1 MTITQVTGD
10 LIGRI
15 RTAMATGGSLTNTDL
30 QLIARRLEI
39 MQSECKHTHRIAA
52 PGCEPM
58 CERCG
63 MGQGKINRL
72 ELMRRV
78 KQGGRDGT

>member
-15 RTAMATGGSLTNTDL
+15 RTAAATNTKLTNADL
-30 QLIARRLEI
+30 LLVARRLEI
-39 MQSECKHTHRIAA
+39 MQSECKHAHLIAA

>member
-15 RTAMATGGSLTNTDL
+15 RTAMANGDSLTKTDL

-39 MQSECKHTHRIAA
+39 MQSECHHTHRIAA

-63 MGQGKINRL
+63 MGQGKIERL
-72 ELMRRV
+72 ATMRRI